1 MKQGLRNY
9 ICQGSLE
16 TVSCPNQLSLN
27 ITFANWGRASD
38 YICAS
43 VDNKYVYNKYCKS
56 NVTPLL
62 QKLCNGKNKCSISA
76 TNANFG
82 QPCKATYKYLG
93 II

>member
-43 VDNKYVYNKYCKS
+43 VYNKYCKS

>member
-27 ITFANWGRASD
+27 ITFANWGRA
-38 YICAS
+38 
-43 VDNKYVYNKYCKS
+43 
-56 NVTPLL
+56 
-62 QKLCNGKNKCSISA
+62 GKNKCSISA